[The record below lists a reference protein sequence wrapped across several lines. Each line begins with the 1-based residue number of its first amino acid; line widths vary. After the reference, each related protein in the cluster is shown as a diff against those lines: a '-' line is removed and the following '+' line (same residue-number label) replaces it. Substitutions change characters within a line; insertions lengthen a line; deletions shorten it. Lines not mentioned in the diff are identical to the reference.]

1 MKFKRGLSEIVT
13 TLIIILLTLVAIG
26 VVWSVAHNL
35 IEKNRESVYVKNTCM
50 GVELEILKASELE
63 VGKYSVTLK
72 RNSLGADIPFY
83 AKVVFSNS
91 YFDKKSSPSNFEEGL
106 SPLSII
112 TSEITSDLSNANK
125 VEVTPFFRDEF
136 GKEHLCSETKSF
148 EFNNRCAGVGFNFN
162 NFGCTLNGLVCIIK
176 FTRLPGGINK
186 PFNFS
191 AVFFNESQG
200 EYWHNIS
207 NASLINI
214 GRGFLPGEQVNTA
227 NPFNLPGGT
236 KYPTYPTLPF
246 FPEKVKTIAYYLDE
260 EGNKIYCNEEHYYPE
275 TGSIPYSNQ
284 NFL

>member
-148 EFNNRCAGVGFNFN
+148 EFNNRCAGVGFRFN
-162 NFGCTLNGLVCIIK
+162 YFMCSLTDLACLIQ
-176 FTRLPGGINK
+176 FTRLNEGINK

-191 AVFFNESQG
+191 AVFFNRSQ
-200 EYWHNIS
+200 EYWYNIS
-207 NASLINI
+207 NESVIKLGA
-214 GRGFLPGEQVNTA
+214 GFLPGKGLNT

-236 KYPTYPTLPF
+236 NYLQFPNLTF

-275 TGSIPYSNQ
+275 TGPIYYQ
-284 NFL
+284 D